1 MDEVHKILCFLGVN
15 EEDKDE
21 LGACQ
26 LKDVAKVWYKT
37 WADDRALGEV
47 PITWDILKNP
57 FPERFFSREQ
67 REAKVEEFINL
78 RQGGMIVKKYS
89 LKFV

>member
-1 MDEVHKILCFLGVN
+1 MNPPVHFRSRTNEDPLEFMDEVHKILCFLGVN

-47 PITWDILKNP
+47 PITWDVLKTA
-57 FPERFFSREQ
+57 FLERFFLREH
-67 REAKVEEFINL
+67 REAKV
-78 RQGGMIVKKYS
+78 
-89 LKFV
+89 

>member
-1 MDEVHKILCFLGVN
+1 MPTMGVHEQEKP
-15 EEDKDE
+15 E
-21 LGACQ
+21 LTAYQ

-47 PITWDILKNP
+47 PITWDILKTAFLESF
-57 FPERFFSREQ
+57 FPREQ
-67 REAKVEEFINL
+67 REAKVEKFINL